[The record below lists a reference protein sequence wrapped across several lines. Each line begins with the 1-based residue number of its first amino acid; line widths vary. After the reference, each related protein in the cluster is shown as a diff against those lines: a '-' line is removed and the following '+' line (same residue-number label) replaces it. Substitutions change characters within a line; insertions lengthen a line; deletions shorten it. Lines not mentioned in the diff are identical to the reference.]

1 MENHRFSFLCF
12 PWDFLHSSDL
22 LTLQAHVLNL
32 LKAKLID
39 YRDFD
44 TLLYTCAK
52 EFDFLGWEM
61 PYKTTVTLLLPSAIL
76 VIILVL
82 YQWIKRL
89 LCR

>member
-1 MENHRFSFLCF
+1 MIVFLFFASLGIFSTQV
-12 PWDFLHSSDL
+12 SSDL

>member
-1 MENHRFSFLCF
+1 MYQTTHVEKL
-12 PWDFLHSSDL
+12 PSSKVTLGVL

-39 YRDFD
+39 YQDFD

-61 PYKTTVTLLLPSAIL
+61 PYKTSLTLLLPSALL
-76 VIILVL
+76 VAILVL
-82 YQWIKRL
+82 FHWIQSIFR
-89 LCR
+89 

>member
-1 MENHRFSFLCF
+1 MFNHC
-12 PWDFLHSSDL
+12 DQ

-39 YRDFD
+39 YQDFD

-61 PYKTTVTLLLPSAIL
+61 PYKTTVTLLLPSSIL
-76 VIILVL
+76 GIFFGTFPLAE
-82 YQWIKRL
+82 K
-89 LCR
+89 

>member
-1 MENHRFSFLCF
+1 MFNRC
-12 PWDFLHSSDL
+12 DQ

-39 YRDFD
+39 YQDFD

-61 PYKTTVTLLLPSAIL
+61 PYKTTVTLLLPSSIL
-76 VIILVL
+76 VIFLVL
-82 YQWIKRL
+82 FHWLKSSLGFSSR
-89 LCR
+89 